1 MTYFDWMLFIFTI
14 IPAIVFYCN
23 LMYSQ
28 LTNKNTIIAH
38 RFQND
43 LFVEYEHQLGFQ
55 QVIKSGAANPE

>member
-1 MTYFDWMLFIFTI
+1 
-14 IPAIVFYCN
+14 
-23 LMYSQ
+23 MYSQ

-55 QVIKSGAANPE
+55 HVIKSGAANPE